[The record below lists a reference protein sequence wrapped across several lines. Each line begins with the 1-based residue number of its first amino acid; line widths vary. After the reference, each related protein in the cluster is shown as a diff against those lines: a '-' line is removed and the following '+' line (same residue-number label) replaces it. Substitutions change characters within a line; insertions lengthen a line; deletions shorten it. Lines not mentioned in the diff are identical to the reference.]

1 MIGLYLPSNEFFSG
15 PMTNCSEPAETE
27 EPFWKEISSDDFRNI
42 NVGQV
47 VEKYLDIR
55 SQSEIK
61 KVRYS

>member
-55 SQSEIK
+55 S
-61 KVRYS
+61 